1 MKTILSLVQEMQSFI
16 KVAPSTLEKA
26 ENSKI
31 DNIKNK
37 EFFDLVMH
45 WQNGTYDEDPDT
57 LLAEMEILL
66 QTEINQNPL
75 SWTQKDSIL

>member
-26 ENSKI
+26 ENSNI
-31 DNIKNK
+31 NTDNHNHFKK
-37 EFFDLVMH
+37 LVLGWSLGEF
-45 WQNGTYDEDPDT
+45 DEDPE
-57 LLAEMEILL
+57 LVVAEMEILL

-75 SWTQKDSIL
+75 S